1 MRQVDVVILPQ
12 CVNEAYFKNKIVV
25 VVDILRASTC
35 IVTAFANGAKALIP
49 LQEPED
55 VRRMAAQLSVEQP
68 LLCGE
73 REGVAL
79 PGFDLANSPFE
90 YTGGRV
96 KDKLLLYT
104 SSNGS
109 QMMVKA
115 KRASRIL
122 IGAFVN
128 LKSVVQSIETGGE
141 SICIACSGREGQF
154 SLEDTVCAGMLV
166 HGLGESDTL
175 SDSAHAAHVLYQY
188 HADDI
193 KGMLEQ
199 SIHGQ
204 YLTSLGLADDL
215 AFASQVDRFHVVPTW
230 LGDRFAVE

>member
-12 CVNEAYFKNKIVV
+12 CVDEAYFQNKIVV
-25 VVDILRASTC
+25 VVDVLRASTC

-49 LQEPED
+49 LKEPED
-55 VRRMAAQLSVEQP
+55 VRRMAAQLSAEQP

-90 YTGGRV
+90 YTQGRI

-122 IGAFVN
+122 IAAFVN
-128 LKSVVQSIETGGE
+128 LKSVVQSIEAGDA

-166 HGLGESDTL
+166 HEFGEYVSI

-188 HADDI
+188 HAKDI
-193 KGMLEQ
+193 YGTLAQ
-199 SIHGQ
+199 SIHGK
-204 YLTSLGLADDL
+204 YLASLGLADDL

-230 LGDRFAVE
+230 VGNRFIIE